1 MSMNRRSF
9 IKLLGASAGVGLA
22 GAPLFSVANEIMPKK
37 GRRVVVV
44 GGGYGGTIAAKYIR
58 MADPT
63 IEVVLVT
70 ASKEYISGPLST
82 LVIAGFRELK
92 DNTITYEKLESNHGI
107 KIVYANAESVDAGA
121 KVLVTDQG
129 TLAYDRLVLSP
140 GIDFRFEEIEGYDPK
155 TTPESVPHGWL
166 PGAQTLLLKK
176 QLESMKQGGVVVLT
190 VPPTPY
196 RCPPGPYERISLFGH
211 YLKKNNPKAKIIVW
225 DANEKIASKGPL
237 FQKGWAKHYG
247 FDAKDSSKGMISY
260 NSNSKVTKIDV
271 KGMEIDNGV
280 EAIKADVIN
289 IIPPQKA
296 GLIAFKAGVVGEDK
310 KWCPVNPMNFES
322 KLAPGI
328 HVIGDSC
335 STGAVTAPMPKS
347 GYSANSQAKVC
358 AMNIVQAMN
367 GKPLIPPSMVNV
379 CYSFITDKEAIS
391 VAMVYK
397 EEGGKIAEVKGAG
410 GVSPDLSE
418 MDARYAYGWIKNI
431 LTEMST

>member
-22 GAPLFSVANEIMPKK
+22 GAPMFSVANEIMPKK
-37 GRRVVVV
+37 GRRVVVL
-44 GGGYGGTIAAKYIR
+44 GGGYGGAIAAKYVR
-58 MADPT
+58 MADPS
-63 IEVVLVT
+63 IEVVMVT
-70 ASKEYISGPLST
+70 ESKEYISGPLST
-82 LVIAGFRELK
+82 LAIAGFRDLK
-92 DNTITYEKLESNHGI
+92 DNTITYEKLEANNGI
-107 KIVYANAESVDAGA
+107 KIVYAYAETVDAAA
-121 KVLVTDQG
+121 KVVVTDKG
-129 TLAYDRLVLSP
+129 TITYDRLVLSP

-155 TTPESVPHGWL
+155 TTPDVAPHGWRAG
-166 PGAQTLLLKK
+166 PQTLLLKK
-176 QLESMKQGGVVVLT
+176 QLESVKQGGVVVLT

-196 RCPPGPYERISLFGH
+196 RCPPGPYERTSLFAH
-211 YLKKNNPKAKIIVW
+211 YLKAHNPKAKVIVW

-237 FQKGWAKHYG
+237 FIKGWTKHYG

-271 KGMEIDNGV
+271 KAMEVDNGV
-280 EAIKADVIN
+280 ETIKADLIN

-296 GLIAFKAGVVGEDK
+296 GIIAFKAGVVGEDK
-310 KWCPVNPMNFES
+310 KWCPVNPLTFES
-322 KLAPGI
+322 KITPGI

-335 STGAVTAPMPKS
+335 STLAVTAPMPKS
-347 GYSANSQAKVC
+347 GYSANSQAKTC
-358 AMNIVQAMN
+358 AMNVVQLMN
-367 GKPLIPPSMVNV
+367 DKPLIPPSMINV

-397 EEGGKIAEVKGAG
+397 EKEGKIMEVPGAG